1 MVVSIGAVASPAQG
15 VSYYERDGYY
25 AKDDAAH
32 REASAWFGKGAAAL
46 GLEGP
51 VDPDLFTDTLA
62 GEVPDGS
69 GLRLGRRNRE
79 GEIEHRPGR
88 DLTFSAPKSVSLAAL
103 IGGDERIAGVH
114 DAAVRK
120 ALAWI
125 EENVAETRMMDPDL
139 GRMVRTGDQS
149 IVAATFTHEVS
160 RNLDPQLH
168 THAVIANMVQG
179 VDGGTPRSGGIPRS
193 GKWRTMANEKLY
205 ASKMLIGAL
214 YRAELARGLEEL
226 GYAIEKTHA
235 DGRFEIAGAPGRSP
249 VPRTVIDAFSTRR
262 AEIEAAMASRG
273 LGDPAANPRMAE
285 RAALVTRSHKRD
297 VDKEALRETWQRQAS
312 ELDFDARG
320 MVAEARHWQATF
332 PDQHLSSAGHD
343 REAEPGVTVE
353 AERAAAWAV
362 AHLSEREA
370 VFARTDL
377 LTATLAWSPGKVS
390 IEEAEA
396 AVGRME
402 KEGTLH
408 AARTPVL
415 GDALTTDKALIDET
429 ETIALMDRG
438 RGRSK
443 PVMRKWIAAPLLH
456 NGRLTQGQREAVTM
470 ILSSKDRVVGV
481 QGYAGTGKTAML
493 DRAHSLAD
501 KSGWRMVGLA
511 PSASAAATLGSEA
524 GIRSETL
531 QRFLARNAGVA
542 EGRLKPGAERRMR
555 TSFRKT
561 VPVVDEG
568 SLASTVQARDL
579 LRIADRLRIPRVV
592 LVGDEKQLDA
602 VDAGKPFAQLQ
613 RAGMQTVVMD
623 EILRQK
629 DPALK
634 EAVRASLAGDVRA
647 AFGKLGENVA
657 EVKAD
662 NLAGA
667 AAARWLKLSPEERE
681 NTGLMAPSHAMRQ
694 TVNGHIRERL
704 GREGVIHG
712 PALEGERLVSRG
724 YTTAEKMQAANYAPG
739 DVVAFHRAYRS
750 LGVEKGDERRV
761 LGAGTKG
768 VVMLEGAK
776 GEAIPWRPR
785 QVGALRGA
793 VEVYRVEGMELRAGD
808 RIRWTRNDADLGLMN
823 SHAAEVTAV
832 REDRVSFLLEDG
844 RRLDLRRDHAQLRHV
859 DHAWASTVHAFQGR
873 TVDNVIAVMEANH
886 PHLTTQKSFYVEI
899 SRARH
904 RAELVTDDAKALC
917 DRLETAT
924 GERVSALEAV
934 AAVAAERAKSAERAR
949 QAAAREAA
957 RSREVEIGRDAP
969 VSEAAG
975 VRTPAPARSRDR
987 AIEPGA
993 PARKPAR
1000 PPEPEQSPRPTQ
1012 SPKPV
1017 RTSEPEKEKPPDR
1030 APRPAQ
1036 APEPAKVPQL
1046 VKERAPRTIEYELE
1060 LEL

>member
-32 REASAWFGKGAAAL
+32 REASAWVGKGAQAL
-46 GLEGP
+46 GLEGS
-51 VDPDLFTDTLA
+51 VDPNVFTDILA

-103 IGGDERIAGVH
+103 IGGDERIIGVH

-120 ALAWI
+120 VLAWI
-125 EENVAETRMMDPDL
+125 EEIVAETRMMDPDL
-139 GRMVRTGDQS
+139 GRMVRSGDQS

-179 VDGGTPRSGGIPRS
+179 QDS
-193 GKWRTMANEKLY
+193 KWRTMANEKLY

-226 GYAIEKTHA
+226 GYAVKKTHA
-235 DGRFEIAGAPGRSP
+235 DGRFEIGG
-249 VPRTVIDAFSTRR
+249 VPRSVIDAFSTRR

-273 LGDPAANPRMAE
+273 LGDPAANQRMAE

-312 ELDFDARG
+312 ELDLDARG
-320 MVAEARHWQATF
+320 IVAEARHWQATF

-343 REAEPGVTVE
+343 REAEPGVTAE
-353 AERAAAWAV
+353 AQRAAAWAV

-377 LTATLAWSPGKVS
+377 LAATLAWNPGKVS

-396 AVGRME
+396 AVGQME
-402 KEGTLH
+402 KAGALH

-438 RGRSK
+438 QGRSK
-443 PVMRKWIAAPLLH
+443 PVMRKWIAVPLLH
-456 NGRLTQGQREAVTM
+456 NGRLTQGQKEAVTM
-470 ILSSKDRVVGV
+470 ILCSKDRVVGV

-493 DRAHSLAD
+493 DRARSLAE

-542 EGRLKPGAERRMR
+542 EGRLKPRAERRMR
-555 TSFRKT
+555 ASFRKT
-561 VPVVDEG
+561 VLVVDEG

-602 VDAGKPFAQLQ
+602 VDAGIPFAQLQ

-647 AFGKLGENVA
+647 AFGKLGESVA

-667 AAARWLKLSPEERE
+667 AAARWLRLSPEERG

-750 LGVEKGDERRV
+750 LGVEKGAERRV
-761 LGAGTKG
+761 LGAGTNG
-768 VVMLEGAK
+768 VVMLEGAIGK
-776 GEAIPWRPR
+776 AIPWRPR

-793 VEVYRVEGMELRAGD
+793 VEVYRVEPMELRAGD

-832 REDRVSFLLEDG
+832 RGDRVSFLLEDG
-844 RRLDLRRDHAQLRHV
+844 RRLDLCRDHAQLRHV

-886 PHLTTQKSFYVEI
+886 PQLTTQKSFYVEI

-934 AAVAAERAKSAERAR
+934 AAAAAERAKSVERDG

-969 VSEAAG
+969 ASEPAG
-975 VRTPAPARSRDR
+975 LRTPTPARSRDR
-987 AIEPGA
+987 ATEPGV
-993 PARKPAR
+993 PASKPAR

-1017 RTSEPEKEKPPDR
+1017 RTLEPEREQPP
-1030 APRPAQ
+1030 APVPRPSQ
-1036 APEPAKVPQL
+1036 APEPAKTPEP

>member
-25 AKDDAAH
+25 AKEDAAH

-46 GLEGP
+46 GLEGT
-51 VDPDLFTDTLA
+51 VDPDLFTDILA

-120 ALAWI
+120 ALTWI

-139 GRMVRTGDQS
+139 GRMARTGDQS
-149 IVAATFTHEVS
+149 IVAASFRHDTS

-179 VDGGTPRSGGIPRS
+179 QDS
-193 GKWRTMANEKLY
+193 KWRTMANEKLY

-249 VPRTVIDAFSTRR
+249 VPRTVIDAFSTRH

-273 LGDPAANPRMAE
+273 LGDPAANQRLAE
-285 RAALVTRSHKRD
+285 RAALMTRSHKRD

-343 REAEPGVTVE
+343 REAEPGVTAE
-353 AERAAAWAV
+353 AQRAAAWAV

-370 VFARTDL
+370 VFDRTDL

-396 AVGRME
+396 AVGQME

-408 AARTPVL
+408 AARIPVL
-415 GDALTTDKALIDET
+415 GDALTTDKALVDET
-429 ETIALMDRG
+429 ETIALMERG
-438 RGRSK
+438 QGRSK
-443 PVMRKWIAAPLLH
+443 PVMRKWIAVPLLH
-456 NGRLTQGQREAVTM
+456 NGRLTQGQKEAVTM
-470 ILSSKDRVVGV
+470 ILCSKDRVVGV

-493 DRAHSLAD
+493 DRARSLAE

-555 TSFRKT
+555 ASFRKT
-561 VPVVDEG
+561 VLVVDEG

-579 LRIADRLRIPRVV
+579 LRIADRLRIPKVV

-613 RAGMQTVVMD
+613 QAGMKTAVMD

-667 AAARWLKLSPEERE
+667 AAARWLKLSPEERQ

-704 GREGVIHG
+704 GRQGVIHG
-712 PALEGERLVSRG
+712 PALDGERLVSRG

-761 LGAGTKG
+761 LGAGTNG
-768 VVMLEGAK
+768 VVMLEGAD

-793 VEVYRVEGMELRAGD
+793 VEVYRVEPMELRAGD
-808 RIRWTRNDADLGLMN
+808 RIRWTRNDATRGLVN
-823 SHAAEVTAV
+823 SHRAEVTAV
-832 REDRVSFLLEDG
+832 RGDRVSFLLEDG

-917 DRLETAT
+917 DRLEAAT

-934 AAVAAERAKSAERAR
+934 AAAAAERAKDAERAG
-949 QAAAREAA
+949 QAAAREVA
-957 RSREVEIGRDAP
+957 RSREVEIGRDAQA
-969 VSEAAG
+969 SESAG
-975 VRTPAPARSRDR
+975 LRTPAPARSS
-987 AIEPGA
+987 APGIEPEA
-993 PARKPAR
+993 PPGKAEGTQGPR
-1000 PPEPEQSPRPTQ
+1000 PVRTPEPEREQSPAP
-1012 SPKPV
+1012 
-1017 RTSEPEKEKPPDR
+1017 
-1030 APRPAQ
+1030 APRPAR
-1036 APEPAKVPQL
+1036 ALEPAKAPAP